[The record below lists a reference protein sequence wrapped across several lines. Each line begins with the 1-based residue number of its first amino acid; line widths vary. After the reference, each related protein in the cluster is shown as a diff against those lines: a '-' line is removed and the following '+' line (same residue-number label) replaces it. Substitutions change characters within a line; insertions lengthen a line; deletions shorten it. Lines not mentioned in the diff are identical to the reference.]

1 MEIFFVPKNL
11 HSTIMGCTLVRPG
24 KGVFI
29 TTRLQYIHYRYVSV
43 NCTFGLANI
52 SETAVI

>member
-1 MEIFFVPKNL
+1 MEIFLVPKNL
-11 HSTIMGCTLVRPG
+11 HSNIMGCTLVRPG

-52 SETAVI
+52 SETA